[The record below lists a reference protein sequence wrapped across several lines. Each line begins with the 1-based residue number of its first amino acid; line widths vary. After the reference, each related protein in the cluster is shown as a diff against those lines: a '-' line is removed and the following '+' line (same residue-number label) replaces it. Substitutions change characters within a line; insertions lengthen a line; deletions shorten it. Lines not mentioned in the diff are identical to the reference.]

1 MRISVQI
8 EFDKILD
15 LNTKKTSV
23 IIGRAKDVADLV
35 IPHSSISRRHCKL
48 ELIENEFYITDLKSS
63 NGIII
68 NGTKIPPMVKTK
80 IPADASIKIATL
92 DCDISNKTSQL
103 DTSKI
108 ESQEINHDFTST
120 IRIARIDLEK
130 DIIETRKITKSPPR
144 VKGPRNP
151 ITHRPAPQKEKS
163 KGFLR
168 SLLFYFLVT
177 SVVLL
182 ALILYR
188 SIKNL

>member
-23 IIGRAKDVADLV
+23 ILGRAKDVADLV
-35 IPHSSISRRHCKL
+35 IPHSSISRRHCKI
-48 ELIENEFYITDLKSS
+48 ELIEGEFYITDLKSS

-80 IPADASIKIATL
+80 IPPDASIKIATL
-92 DCDISNKTSQL
+92 DCDISNKVTPV
-103 DTSKI
+103 DASKI
-108 ESQEINHDFTST
+108 ESQEVNHDFTST

-151 ITHRPAPQKEKS
+151 ITHRAAPKKEES
-163 KGFLR
+163 TGFMK
-168 SLLFYFLVT
+168 SLLSLFLLT
-177 SVVLL
+177 GLVLL
-182 ALILYR
+182 AWILYR
-188 SIKNL
+188 SFKTL